1 MEKRQNTMS
10 REGRWQLARWTVLG
24 TLGCLAVSLAYNYL
38 AFQDFAPEALRQGLI
53 SATVL
58 PIVLAGP
65 LFFYLS
71 LKLRELA
78 IVNHRLGVV
87 ASTDGLT
94 TCLNRGA
101 FSAKVEANLINP
113 SGRSKLSGG
122 ALLVIDADHFKA
134 INDRFGHEEG
144 DQALR
149 LIASSIRGCVRG
161 TDLVGRLG
169 GEEFGVFLHGA
180 TVENATE
187 IAERIRL
194 AVAGTEFVPGGWQ
207 HKLSVSIGGAVFEE
221 PVGFSELFRVAD
233 KRLYE
238 AKAAGRDRVRL
249 SPVPMTLTAA
259 KVSAALH

>member
-10 REGRWQLARWTVLG
+10 SEGRSQLARWTILG
-24 TLGCLAVSLAYNYL
+24 TLGCLAVSLAFNYF
-38 AFQDFAPEALRQGLI
+38 AFRGFAPEALNLGLI

-58 PIVLAGP
+58 PVVLAGP

-113 SGRSKLSGG
+113 SGRSKLPGG

-134 INDRFGHEEG
+134 INDRFGHDEG

-149 LIASSIRGCVRG
+149 LIATSIRGCVRSS
-161 TDLVGRLG
+161 DLVGRLG

-180 TVENATE
+180 SIENALE

-194 AVAGTEFVPGGWQ
+194 AVSTTEFMPGGWP
-207 HKLSVSIGGAVFEE
+207 HALTVSVGGAVFEE
-221 PVGFSELFRVAD
+221 PVGFLELFRIAD
-233 KRLYE
+233 KRLYDAKSAGRNRVMLSAVPPTLAA
-238 AKAAGRDRVRL
+238 AKA
-249 SPVPMTLTAA
+249 
-259 KVSAALH
+259 SASVH